1 MAAFFMGLSSFDGE
15 FLSYSVD
22 ESERNVNKEKEIKIF
37 GKLSGWGQLFC
48 FLQVRVKGGLRECR
62 IESEP

>member
-1 MAAFFMGLSSFDGE
+1 MAAFFMGVSSFGGE

-37 GKLSGWGQLFC
+37 EKLSEWGQLFC
-48 FLQVRVKGGLRECR
+48 FLQVRVKGGLWKCR